1 MRFFLSFDAVV
12 QLSSWIHGP
21 VPVDAFLLEEFGDGV
36 DVDEVDDGKDELCL
50 STGDA
55 FPVGEEFA
63 AFVLDVLFE
72 LCWRCSTTVKGEK
85 AYPFAFGVL

>member
-12 QLSSWIHGP
+12 RLLSWIHGE
-21 VPVDAFLLEEFGDGV
+21 VPVDAFLLEELGDGV

-50 STGDA
+50 SAGDA

-72 LCWRCSTTVKGEK
+72 LC
-85 AYPFAFGVL
+85 